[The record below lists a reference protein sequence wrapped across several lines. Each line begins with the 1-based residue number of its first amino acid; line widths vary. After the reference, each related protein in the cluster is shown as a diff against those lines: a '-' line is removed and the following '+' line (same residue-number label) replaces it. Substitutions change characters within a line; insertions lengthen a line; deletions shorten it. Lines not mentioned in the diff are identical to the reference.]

1 MPDLSQFLAFCVASL
16 VVVAVPGPAIAYLVT
31 RALADGRRGGLASV
45 LGIEAGTLLHV
56 AAAAIGLS
64 ALLASQ
70 PGALLVL
77 RWAGVAY
84 LLWMALQA
92 FRSRGAVGSARDRP
106 ATTARRAFRQ
116 GLTVELLNPKTA
128 LFFMAFLPQFVDPA
142 HGSAATQILVLGG
155 AFVVIAAVC
164 DTVWVLAASIARRR
178 LRPTADG
185 ALQSTTGVT
194 YVALATVAA
203 AL

>member
-1 MPDLSQFLAFCVASL
+1 MPTLSHLLAFCAASL
-16 VVVAVPGPAIAYLVT
+16 VLVAMPGPAIAYLVT

-45 LGIEAGTLLHV
+45 LGVEAGTLVHV
-56 AAAAIGLS
+56 TAAAIGLS
-64 ALLASQ
+64 ALVASQ

-92 FRSRGAVGSARDRP
+92 FRSRGATRPGLERP
-106 ATTARRAFRQ
+106 ATTARQAFWQ
-116 GLTVELLNPKTA
+116 GLTVEVLNPKTA
-128 LFFMAFLPQFVDPA
+128 LFFVAFLPQFVDPA

-155 AFVVIAAVC
+155 AFVLIAGVC
-164 DTVWVLAASIARRR
+164 DTAWVLAASLARRR
-178 LRPTADG
+178 LRVKADS
-185 ALQSTTGVT
+185 ALRSTTAVV

>member
-1 MPDLSQFLAFCVASL
+1 MPTLAHFFAFCAASL

-31 RALADGRRGGLASV
+31 RALADGRRRGLASV
-45 LGIEAGTLLHV
+45 LGIEAGTLVHV

-64 ALLASQ
+64 ALVASQ
-70 PGALLVL
+70 PGALLLL
-77 RWAGVAY
+77 RWAGVVY
-84 LLWMALQA
+84 LLWLAVQA
-92 FRSRGAVGSARDRP
+92 FRSRGAASAAPEGR
-106 ATTARRAFRQ
+106 ATTTCRAFRQ

-142 HGSAATQILVLGG
+142 QGSAATQILVLGG

-164 DTVWVLAASIARRR
+164 DTVWVLAASLARHR
-178 LRPTADG
+178 LRMNADG
-185 ALQSTTGVT
+185 ALRSTTGVT

>member
-1 MPDLSQFLAFCVASL
+1 MPTLSHLLAFCVASL
-16 VVVAVPGPAIAYLVT
+16 VLVAVPGPAIAYLVT

-45 LGIEAGTLLHV
+45 LGVEAGTLVHV

-64 ALLASQ
+64 ALVASQ

-92 FRSRGAVGSARDRP
+92 FRSRGAASPGVERP
-106 ATTARRAFRQ
+106 ATTARQAFWQ
-116 GLTVELLNPKTA
+116 GLTVEVLNPKTA
-128 LFFMAFLPQFVDPA
+128 LFFVAFLPQFVDPA

-155 AFVVIAAVC
+155 AFVLIAGVC
-164 DTVWVLAASIARRR
+164 DTAWVLGATLARRR
-178 LRPTADG
+178 LRVKADG
-185 ALQSTTGVT
+185 ALRSTTALV